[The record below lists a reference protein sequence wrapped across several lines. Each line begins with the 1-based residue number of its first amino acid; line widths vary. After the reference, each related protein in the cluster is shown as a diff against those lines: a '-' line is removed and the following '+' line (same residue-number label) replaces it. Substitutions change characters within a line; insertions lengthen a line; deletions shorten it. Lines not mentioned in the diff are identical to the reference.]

1 MIEPLIQASSES
13 LHVLPSHLCPP
24 IEHLLTQITY
34 NGIPLAVLGV
44 MPLLWN
50 MVKGSIIRYRLLS
63 SLSKR
68 ERKDYSLI
76 MDPAAG
82 SVSVGVD
89 TPKLHFEILWRSL
102 SPAFP
107 SARWVSQCQN
117 GLLGESWMGLSGIFP
132 WYYESRRRFAV
143 DSDLCVQ
150 PVGLECDWNAFVRL
164 SMAFWGGGG
173 FHTPVGF

>member
-1 MIEPLIQASSES
+1 MIEPLWQASSES
-13 LHVLPSHLCPP
+13 LHVPPSHLCPP
-24 IEHLLTQITY
+24 NERSVTEITY
-34 NGIPLAVLGV
+34 IGIPLAVLGV

-50 MVKGSIIRYRLLS
+50 MVKSFIILFRLLS
-63 SLSKR
+63 SLSIQ

-107 SARWVSQCQN
+107 SARWVS
-117 GLLGESWMGLSGIFP
+117 
-132 WYYESRRRFAV
+132 
-143 DSDLCVQ
+143 
-150 PVGLECDWNAFVRL
+150 
-164 SMAFWGGGG
+164 
-173 FHTPVGF
+173 